1 VRARSRDANHR
12 EHPGI
17 SSAKDDAERWLAS
30 QVVASARGEWVDPT
44 LSNADQMR
52 TKRRP
57 DRSNQ
62 AALPLDNLPE
72 QAAGWVELLRAA
84 LGNRTPD
91 LRITSGST
99 A

>member
-1 VRARSRDANHR
+1 M
-12 EHPGI
+12 
-17 SSAKDDAERWLAS
+17 
-30 QVVASARGEWVDPT
+30 VASARGEWVDPT

-72 QAAGWVELLRAA
+72 QAAGWVVAAINHSEAHVAAYGPQRNEDTRSGIAARSAA
-84 LGNRTPD
+84 L
-91 LRITSGST
+91 I
-99 A
+99 